1 MKEKMEVDESG
12 SESEEEKPT
21 GVKRRSQRKEG
32 EESDVG
38 SVCISAVLSYFNPE
52 LAVLL

>member
-1 MKEKMEVDESG
+1 MEVDESG
-12 SESEEEKPT
+12 SGSEEEEKPT

-38 SVCISAVLSYFNPE
+38 EVCIDTTNKHISTNN
-52 LAVLL
+52 